1 MNTQFG
7 AVILSTLAVVV
18 VDQQDSSFI
27 AWERFYARSVF
38 VREGERKREHR
49 IILGDKKNCAV
60 SFR

>member
-38 VREGERKREHR
+38 VREGEEERAHNYTRRQNELYSEVR
-49 IILGDKKNCAV
+49 
-60 SFR
+60 